1 MQPDSAPSTAE
12 LKLRLQRYAAEWHRE
27 GAWQTEAS
35 EGGGTDGGK
44 GPAASGSDTVSQTES
59 SETGGTERG
68 KGLAASRSQPMH
80 DVIDVRHTVTPKAN
94 QYQDIIVDYQDM
106 IDRPSPS
113 LQPENPTK
121 LANQSREENQR
132 NWRGT

>member
-1 MQPDSAPSTAE
+1 
-12 LKLRLQRYAAEWHRE
+12 
-27 GAWQTEAS
+27 
-35 EGGGTDGGK
+35 
-44 GPAASGSDTVSQTES
+44 
-59 SETGGTERG
+59 
-68 KGLAASRSQPMH
+68 MH